1 MVEHAPV
8 DLDLIEAH
16 AGGIGNADVIFV
28 FGTLHPT
35 PAHVAAHHYRLG
47 HSQVVVVTGGT
58 SRARPGHDEARRHR
72 EVLLARGVPESAIV
86 VESRSQ
92 STYENVTM
100 AMPLVLDRVG
110 DLRTVLAVV
119 KWFHRRALVTLA
131 HHVPTIER
139 IFAATYEPYDPV
151 TGKLLLRTTWER
163 TSPLSV
169 ARETNYMRAMIAA
182 GFDPLVRD
190 TSGWVRSVTA
200 QRH

>member
-1 MVEHAPV
+1 MVEQAPV
-8 DLDLIEAH
+8 DLDLIEAR
-16 AGGIGNADVIFV
+16 AEGIGNADVIFV

-35 PAHVAAHHYRLG
+35 PAHVAADHYRNG
-47 HSQVVVVTGGT
+47 YSQIVVVTGGT
-58 SRARPGHDEARRHR
+58 SRARPGHDEALRHR
-72 EVLLARGVPESAIV
+72 DLLLAYGVPERAII

-92 STYENVTM
+92 STYENVSM

-110 DLRTVLAVV
+110 ELRTVLAVV

-131 HHVPTIER
+131 HHVPTIQR

-151 TGKLLLRTTWER
+151 TDKLLLRSTWER

-169 ARETNYMRAMIAA
+169 ERETRYMRSMIAG

-190 TSGWVRSVTA
+190 TSGWVRSVSA
-200 QRH
+200 

>member
-1 MVEHAPV
+1 MLEQAPV

-16 AGGIGNADVIFV
+16 AGDVGDADDIFV

-35 PAHVAAHHYRLG
+35 PAHVAADHYHGGRAR
-47 HSQVVVVTGGT
+47 VVVVTGGT
-58 SRARPGHDEARRHR
+58 SRARPGHEEALRHR
-72 EVLLARGVPESAIV
+72 DVLLGHRVPDSAIV

-92 STYENVTM
+92 STYENVMM

-110 DLRTVLAVV
+110 DVRTVLAVV

-131 HHVPTIER
+131 HHAPTIER

-151 TGKLLLRTTWER
+151 TGKRLLRTTWER

-169 ARETNYMRAMIAA
+169 ARETKYMRSMIAG

-190 TSGWVRSVTA
+190 TSGWVRSA
-200 QRH
+200 NA

>member
-1 MVEHAPV
+1 MLEPPPV

-16 AGGIGNADVIFV
+16 AGDVGDADVIFV

-35 PAHVAAHHYRLG
+35 PAHVAADHFHGGR
-47 HSQVVVVTGGT
+47 SRVVVVTGGT
-58 SRARPGHDEARRHR
+58 SRGRPGHEEALRHR
-72 EVLLARGVPESAIV
+72 DVLLSHGVPDSAIV

-92 STYENVTM
+92 STYENVMM

-110 DLRTVLAVV
+110 DVRTVLAVV

-131 HHVPTIER
+131 HHVPAIER
-139 IFAATYEPYDPV
+139 IFASTYEPFDPV

-169 ARETNYMRAMIAA
+169 AQETKYMRSMIAA

-200 QRH
+200 